1 MVDNSK
7 SKLLVIEYSVI
18 VYLILFLFN
27 LVYMNIM
34 ITRPDDIYLSDLLLW
49 IHIILM
55 IGFYI
60 YIKLFQKRKEVVFII
75 HIYKRFLL
83 MTLLLHIVYFISVYL
98 QSYILIDDTLI
109 IIRDKILR
117 GNPALILDFS
127 SYNYTVLSYVVSL
140 LQSVNSPL
148 ILLFMSLWTMRL
160 YYQASTIQVIEQPL
174 KKYDSFLYKLMV
186 PILWFLLMISSFLSI
201 NLLSITYSFV
211 QSLEMFLG
219 ILLFVFSTV
228 GYLTSYHWY
237 KHKDKPSSIAN
248 MTLSHRFLFHL
259 IKPIFVLLIGLM
271 LFHVLTGFL
280 SYRIYSVSA
289 SLAFILL
296 LLLYHYRLT
305 KLD

>member
-160 YYQASTIQVIEQPL
+160 YIIKQAQF
-174 KKYDSFLYKLMV
+174 K
-186 PILWFLLMISSFLSI
+186 
-201 NLLSITYSFV
+201 
-211 QSLEMFLG
+211 
-219 ILLFVFSTV
+219 
-228 GYLTSYHWY
+228 
-237 KHKDKPSSIAN
+237 
-248 MTLSHRFLFHL
+248 
-259 IKPIFVLLIGLM
+259 
-271 LFHVLTGFL
+271 
-280 SYRIYSVSA
+280 
-289 SLAFILL
+289 
-296 LLLYHYRLT
+296 
-305 KLD
+305 

>member
-27 LVYMNIM
+27 LIYMNIM
-34 ITRPDDIYLSDLLLW
+34 ITRPDEIYLSDLLLW
-49 IHIILM
+49 IHIMLM
-55 IGFYI
+55 IGFYV
-60 YIKLFQKRKEVVFII
+60 YIKLFQKYKTVIFIT

-98 QSYILIDDTLI
+98 QSYLLIDDTLI

-117 GNPALILDFS
+117 GNPALFLDFTN
-127 SYNYTVLSYVVSL
+127 YNYTVLSYVVSL

-160 YYQASTIQVIEQPL
+160 YYQANNIPVSIQPL
-174 KKYDSFLYKLMV
+174 KKYDSFLYTLII
-186 PILWFLLMISSFLSI
+186 PILWFFLMISSFLSI
-201 NLLSITYSFV
+201 NLLSITYSFI

-219 ILLFVFSTV
+219 IMLFILSTV
-228 GYLTSYHWY
+228 GYLTSFHWY
-237 KHKDKPSSIAN
+237 KHKDKASSIVD
-248 MTLSHRFLFHL
+248 MTLSHHFLFHL
-259 IKPIFVLLIGLM
+259 IKPISILLLGL
-271 LFHVLTGFL
+271 LLYHVLTGFL
-280 SYRIYSVSA
+280 SYRIYTVST
-289 SLAFILL
+289 SLAFILIL
-296 LLLYHYRLT
+296 FIVHFRLK

>member
-1 MVDNSK
+1 
-7 SKLLVIEYSVI
+7 
-18 VYLILFLFN
+18 
-27 LVYMNIM
+27 
-34 ITRPDDIYLSDLLLW
+34 
-49 IHIILM
+49 M

-60 YIKLFQKRKEVVFII
+60 YIKLFQKRQEVVFII

-98 QSYILIDDTLI
+98 QSYLLIDDTLI

-127 SYNYTVLSYVVSL
+127 NYNYTVLSYVVSL

-148 ILLFMSLWTMRL
+148 ILLFISLWTMRL
-160 YYQASTIQVIEQPL
+160 YYQAYTIPVSEQPL
-174 KKYDSFLYKLMV
+174 KKYDSFLYTMII

-219 ILLFVFSTV
+219 ILLFILSTV

-237 KHKDKPSSIAN
+237 KHKDKPSSVVD

-259 IKPIFVLLIGLM
+259 IKPISILLLGLL

-280 SYRIYSVSA
+280 SYRIYSVGA
-289 SLAFILL
+289 SIGFILIL
-296 LLLYHYRLT
+296 LMFHLRLK